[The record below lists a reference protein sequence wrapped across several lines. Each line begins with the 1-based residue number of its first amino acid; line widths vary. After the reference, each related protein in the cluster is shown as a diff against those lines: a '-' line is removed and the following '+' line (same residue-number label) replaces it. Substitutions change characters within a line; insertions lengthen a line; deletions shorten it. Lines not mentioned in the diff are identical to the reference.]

1 MRQSVVCKTDLMTEI
16 NTGFGWNAGR
26 KLTKQWP
33 LKTVRSSNTYIRQS
47 RLQFTLV
54 KQDKE
59 GHFTLMKG
67 EIHQKKIRVINLYAP
82 NVNATNFIKH
92 TLKNWKETNRSVIQ
106 AKNQH
111 RNLRINYTI
120 NQMEL
125 IDVYNIFHPTTA
137 QYTFFSA
144 AHVMF
149 SKADHILGHE
159 ASFCKYKKIH
169 CSTFS
174 GS

>member
-33 LKTVRSSNTYIRQS
+33 LKTVRRCNTYIRQS

-92 TLKNWKETNRSVIQ
+92 TLKDWKETNRSVIQ

-111 RNLRINYTI
+111 RNLRTKLYHKSNGTNWCLQYFSSNNSTI
-120 NQMEL
+120 YIL
-125 IDVYNIFHPTTA
+125 LSSSCDVLQSRSYLRTW
-137 QYTFFSA
+137 
-144 AHVMF
+144 
-149 SKADHILGHE
+149 SKLLQI
-159 ASFCKYKKIH
+159 
-169 CSTFS
+169 
-174 GS
+174 